1 MQIAFEIETQQCQ
14 TKKGKEQTNYFMRFQ
29 SECILLTC
37 SSLEDYCFLSKKRDA
52 INATQQFQNNE
63 MWSTPII

>member
-37 SSLEDYCFLSKKRDA
+37 SSLEDYCFSFQKKRCNKCNTT
-52 INATQQFQNNE
+52 IPKQWNV
-63 MWSTPII
+63 